1 MAKRKIRLGAFVPGT
16 SQHVAGWRH
25 PAARPQDSHNL
36 KYFIELAK
44 TAERGLFDA
53 YFLADVPV
61 TVDPQTTPNLGLTGG
76 FSAGLEPVSLFSA
89 LAAVTKHIGFI
100 ATASTTYEEPYNLAR
115 KFASLDHLSEGR
127 AAWNVVTTASAQV
140 AKNYGLEDAPHPK
153 ARYER
158 AEEFLQVTQKLWD
171 SWEDDAFEY
180 NKQTGQF
187 FDGDKLHPPRF
198 KGKHLAV
205 HGALNVAR
213 PPQGYPVIV
222 QAGQSEDGRELAAKY
237 AEVIFT
243 AQQKIEDAQ
252 AFDKDVKGRLAKY
265 SRHLDDLKIMPGV
278 SIFVAKTE
286 EEARAKYDELNSY
299 IHPSVGLNLLQQMGG
314 FTEDLSQYDLDQPL
328 PEHIGQ
334 RENGASRQQL
344 ILDIAR
350 KNNFTIRQLY
360 QWIASAR
367 GHWTIIGTPE
377 QVVDELQV
385 WFENEAADG
394 FNILPPTT
402 PTSLDDFVD
411 LVVPELQLRG
421 LFRTAYEGTT
431 LRENLGLKRPE
442 NQYVLE
448 RELNKAAS

>member
-252 AFDKDVKGRLAKY
+252 AFYKDVKGRLAKY
-265 SRHLDDLKIMPGV
+265 SRHPDDLKIMPGV

-328 PEHIGQ
+328 PEHIRQ